1 MNTIT
6 VKRIANN
13 PTLKYC
19 IGKLYINGVYV
30 CDTIED
36 YDRMLDDSMSLQ
48 EILKKKVKGQTAI
61 PTGTYK
67 LSLKY
72 TSQAFKNTTWAKLY
86 GGIVPRVLNVKGY
99 DGILIHPGNTP
110 ADTFG
115 CLLVGENKEKGKVIN
130 SQITWKKLMS
140 TYLWPN
146 RNEEWIIKYI
156 RAY

>member
-1 MNTIT
+1 
-6 VKRIANN
+6 
-13 PTLKYC
+13 
-19 IGKLYINGVYV
+19 
-30 CDTIED
+30 
-36 YDRMLDDSMSLQ
+36 MLDDSMTLQ

-72 TSQAFKNTTWAKLY
+72 TSQTFKNTTWAKLY

-110 ADTFG
+110 ADTLG

-130 SQITWKKLMS
+130 SQLTWKKLMN

-146 RNEEWIIKYI
+146 RNEEWVIKYT
-156 RAY
+156 RTY

>member
-13 PTLKYC
+13 STLKYC
-19 IGKLYINGVYV
+19 IGKLYVNGVYV

-72 TSQAFKNTTWAKLY
+72 ASQAFKNATWAKLY

-110 ADTFG
+110 TDTLG

-130 SQITWKKLMS
+130 SQVTWKKLMS

-146 RNEEWIIKYI
+146 RNEEWTIKYT

>member
-1 MNTIT
+1 MNIIT

-13 PTLKYC
+13 PSLKYC
-19 IGKLYINGVYV
+19 IGKLYINSVYV

-36 YDRMLDDSMSLQ
+36 YDRMLDDSMPLQ

-110 ADTFG
+110 ADTYG
-115 CLLVGENKEKGKVIN
+115 CLLIGENKEKGKVIN
-130 SQITWKKLMS
+130 SQLTWKKLMS

-156 RAY
+156 RTY

>member
-1 MNTIT
+1 MNIIT

-19 IGKLYINGVYV
+19 IGKLYINSVYV

-36 YDRMLDDSMSLQ
+36 YDRMLDDSMPLQ

-110 ADTFG
+110 ADTYG
-115 CLLVGENKEKGKVIN
+115 CLLIGENKEKGKVIN
-130 SQITWKKLMS
+130 SQLTWKKLMS

-156 RAY
+156 RTY